1 MHANLAMEQ
10 QTYES
15 VPRSYERNAM
25 IDPVMLIKGAF
36 VGAAGTV
43 LLDIWA
49 LFLARVMNVPATNW
63 AMVGR
68 WLGHM
73 PLGKFH
79 HASISAAEPVKG
91 ELAIGWTA
99 HYAIGVGYGVL
110 LLAFWGTGWL
120 AAPTLLPPLILSWG
134 LLIAPY
140 FLMMPGMGLG
150 IAGAKTPKPA
160 ITRIKSAVSHSV
172 FGFGMYLAAE
182 ALEPLWPTAG

>member
-1 MHANLAMEQ
+1 
-10 QTYES
+10 
-15 VPRSYERNAM
+15 M
-25 IDPVMLIKGAF
+25 IDLATLIKGAL

-43 LLDIWA
+43 LLDVWA

-68 WLGHM
+68 WLGHI
-73 PLGKFH
+73 PHGTFH

-99 HYAIGVGYGVL
+99 HYVIGIGYGVL
-110 LLAFWGTGWL
+110 LLALCGDRWL

-150 IAGAKTPKPA
+150 IAGSKTPKPA
-160 ITRIKSAVSHSV
+160 VTRIKSAVSHSV
-172 FGFGMYLAAE
+172 FGLGMYLAAE
-182 ALEPLWPTAG
+182 ALAHLWPTAG